1 MKVFQTALEAVIR
14 RLSGQS
20 RSRNK
25 DYDYDKLAHN
35 ELRSAF
41 TVDTTTTPN
50 MTKDEVNALGFH
62 KLRSACARH
71 GLPATGKACELRK
84 RLLDLIPSTVVA
96 ASEPIADTI
105 ATASMTLDDVNS
117 LTYNQ
122 LRSAC
127 ARHGLPATGKDLILR
142 QSLRDF
148 IHAKKQLELQDTST
162 LLTTQTIT
170 LQSTVDVV
178 DDDTVVEGDE
188 LEKAERKEEEDAIL
202 LGSIPVQDAYRTVS
216 HLDVAKFDFGIGP
229 MIQLI
234 THTGVFEVLE
244 NPTDDMR
251 QALYRDENGFVH
263 FRADLPCHSDIPY
276 TPYTKIRG
284 NAGIEECFYIDAVNR
299 ELLLHRRFF
308 FLFNDREA
316 LMNALGHMLYD
327 DKELIEEFFVNDE
340 TKNRFLVTKSNV
352 PDHKVVLSVDDMDV
366 DVDVYEAYDIDE
378 CYKVESQVC

>member
-1 MKVFQTALEAVIR
+1 MK
-14 RLSGQS
+14 LSG
-20 RSRNK
+20 
-25 DYDYDKLAHN
+25 
-35 ELRSAF
+35 
-41 TVDTTTTPN
+41 
-50 MTKDEVNALGFH
+50 
-62 KLRSACARH
+62 
-71 GLPATGKACELRK
+71 
-84 RLLDLIPSTVVA
+84 
-96 ASEPIADTI
+96 
-105 ATASMTLDDVNS
+105 
-117 LTYNQ
+117 
-122 LRSAC
+122 
-127 ARHGLPATGKDLILR
+127 
-142 QSLRDF
+142 
-148 IHAKKQLELQDTST
+148 KQLELQDTWINSK
-162 LLTTQTIT
+162 LSTTQTIT
-170 LQSTVDVV
+170 LQSTVEVV
-178 DDDTVVEGDE
+178 DDDTVVKGENGTACHLNLPHESSIVLHIVEATCNE
-188 LEKAERKEEEDAIL
+188 LEKAERKEEEDMQQEDIAVSDGINFAI

-263 FRADLPCHSDIPY
+263 FRADLPRHSDIPY

-316 LMNALGHMLYD
+316 LMNALCHMLYD
-327 DKELIEEFFVNDE
+327 DKELIEEFFVNDG

-352 PDHKVVLSVDDMDV
+352 PDHKLVLRVDDMDV